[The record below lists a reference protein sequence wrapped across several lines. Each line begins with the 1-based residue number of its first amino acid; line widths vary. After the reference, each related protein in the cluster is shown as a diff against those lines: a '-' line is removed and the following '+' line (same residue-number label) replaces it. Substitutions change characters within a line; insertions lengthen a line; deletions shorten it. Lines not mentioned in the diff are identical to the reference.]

1 MLDRRAFYIDGTWV
15 APSEARDFD
24 VLNPATEKPVAVIS
38 LASEADVDRAVQAA
52 REAFEMWSETAVSER
67 ADMLRRALKIYLRRR
82 DEIAEAITLEMGAP
96 RDFSRDSQAPCG
108 DALLTAAIEALEAHR
123 FERPSLRGGSTLRD
137 EAAGVAGLIT
147 PWNWPVNQVMAK
159 VASALAAG
167 CTMVLKPSEYA
178 PLSAGLVAE
187 VLAEAG
193 CPPGVFNMVH
203 GDGPGTGA
211 ALSAHP
217 EIDLLSFTGS
227 TRAGQ
232 LVMTAAADGIR
243 RVALELG
250 GKSPNILFAD
260 ADLPAAIQFSVENCF
275 SNSGQSCDAP
285 TRLLVEKSVYDEA
298 VTMAGRFAADIKV
311 GDPQQPGAHIGPL
324 VNRIQFE
331 RVQGHIRKGIEEGAR
346 VVTGGLGKP
355 KGFETG
361 YFVKPTL
368 FADVTNDMHIA
379 RNEIFGPVLVMI
391 PFDGEDEAVRIGN
404 DTPYG
409 LAAYIQT
416 GDAEKAQ
423 RVARR
428 LRAGNIYINGNYADT
443 DVPFGGFK
451 QSGIGRENGPMG
463 LEDFLETKA
472 ITG

>member
-137 EAAGVAGLIT
+137 EAAGVGALIT
-147 PWNWPVNQVMAK
+147 PWNWPMNQVTLK
-159 VASALAAG
+159 VVAAAIAG

-203 GDGPGTGA
+203 GDGPVTGA

-232 LVMTAAADGIR
+232 QVMTAAAEGIR

-285 TRLLVEKSVYDEA
+285 TRLLVESAVYEEA
-298 VTMAGRFAADIKV
+298 VSLAGRFAAAVKV
-311 GDPQQPGAHIGPL
+311 GDPQKSGDHIGPL
-324 VNRIQFE
+324 VNALQFE

-346 VVTGGLGKP
+346 VVIGGLGKP
-355 KGFETG
+355 EGFETG
-361 YFVKPTL
+361 FFVKPTL
-368 FADVTNDMHIA
+368 FADVSNDMHIA

-416 GDAEKAQ
+416 GDPEKAQ

-428 LRAGNIYINGNYADT
+428 LRAGNVYINGNYADT

>member
-15 APSEARDFD
+15 APSETRDFD

-108 DALLTAAIEALEAHR
+108 DALLTAAIEALEAHQ

-178 PLSAGLVAE
+178 PLSAGIVAE

-203 GDGPGTGA
+203 GDGPVTGA
-211 ALSAHP
+211 ALSKHP

-232 LVMTAAADGIR
+232 QVMTAAADGIR

-285 TRLLVEKSVYDEA
+285 TRLLVESAVYEEA
-298 VTMAGRFAADIKV
+298 VSLAGRFAAAVKV
-311 GDPQQPGAHIGPL
+311 DDPQKPGDHIGPL
-324 VNRIQFE
+324 VNALQFE

-368 FADVTNDMHIA
+368 FADVSNDMHIA

-416 GDAEKAQ
+416 GDPEKAQ

-428 LRAGNIYINGNYADT
+428 LRAGNVYINGNYADT

>member
-1 MLDRRAFYIDGTWV
+1 MLDRRNFYIDGNWV
-15 APSEARDFD
+15 EPLDGCDFQ
-24 VLNPATEKPVAVIS
+24 VVNPATEEPIAVIS
-38 LASEADVDRAVQAA
+38 LGGEADVDRAVRAA
-52 REAFEMWSETAVSER
+52 REAFDLWSETSVAERVALLER
-67 ADMLRRALKIYLRRR
+67 AKEIYLRRR
-82 DEIAEAITLEMGAP
+82 EEIAEAITAEMGAP
-96 RDFSRDSQAPCG
+96 KDFSLGSQAPCG
-108 DALLTAAIEALEAHR
+108 DALLQSSIEALKAHK
-123 FERPSLRGGSTLRD
+123 FERPSLRGGSTIRD

-167 CTMVLKPSEYA
+167 CTMVLKPSEYS

-203 GDGPGTGA
+203 GDGPVTGS

-217 EIDLLSFTGS
+217 EIDILSFTGS

-232 LVMTAAADGIR
+232 QVMTAAANGIR
-243 RVALELG
+243 KVALELG

-260 ADLPAAIQFSVENCF
+260 ADLETALRFSVENCF

-285 TRLLVEKSVYDEA
+285 TRLLVEKSIYDAA
-298 VTMAGRFAADIKV
+298 VSLAGRFAAAVAV
-311 GDPQQPGAHIGPL
+311 GDPREPGSHIGPL
-324 VNRIQFE
+324 VNQLQFE

-346 VVTGGLGKP
+346 VVVGGLGKP
-355 KGFETG
+355 DGFEKG

-368 FADVTNDMHIA
+368 FADVTNDMHVA

-404 DTPYG
+404 DTDYG

-416 GDAEKAQ
+416 GDDAKAQ

-428 LRAGNIYINGNYADT
+428 LRAGNVYINGNYADS

-451 QSGIGRENGPMG
+451 QSGIGRENGPYG